1 MVTVFRKVKI
11 YNQYSTQLHTL
22 QEKTILKNPQS
33 KQAETCNSSRERHEK
48 KEKER
53 EEPHKQLAI
62 SSIVGQSDTPIK

>member
-33 KQAETCNSSRERHEK
+33 KQAETFNSSRERHEQ

-53 EEPHKQLAI
+53 KKERERERNHTNNLQSVQL
-62 SSIVGQSDTPIK
+62 